1 MKKRIFAVLVVVI
14 SVLVAASV
22 VSGKGEDNSFIDESG
37 GRITVKKPFKRIISL
52 YGAHTENLF
61 SLGLDREITG
71 VSENEAYPPQAM
83 TMPIFSYHDDA
94 EKFIAARPDLVLI
107 RPMIAQGYKNLTA
120 KLQKAGIT
128 VVSLQPNTMEE
139 VYSYWRNLGKL
150 TGREG
155 HARKM
160 IGQFQAGILKINS
173 LVKAIPL
180 SERKRVYF
188 EAIHSK
194 MKTFSPSSIA
204 IFALKTAGGVNIA
217 DDAKAVRGTNIAA
230 YGKER
235 ILSRA
240 DEIDVYLAQSGVMNR
255 AKVEYIREEGGFKAI
270 RAVREGKIYIID
282 EKIVSRP
289 TLRLL
294 DGIHEIGSILYP
306 ARFNDVTPF
315 KKKAII
321 TRAEFAEMF
330 IKMMNIPLKTP
341 DYRHDIQKRPETKH
355 RYGDFRDVNYTGNDY
370 KFIETAVYR
379 GLFSEVNRYE
389 FYPDAPMKRRSV
401 ACSLF
406 VHFDLPEAKPVVIGD
421 IKDSDPLFNQIQ
433 TVVGLDI
440 MKLNRDGKFLP
451 DNPVS
456 GGELFQ
462 IISKATTQVQSSM
475 VHGSRLD

>member
-1 MKKRIFAVLVVVI
+1 VKKRIFAVLVVVI
-14 SVLVAASV
+14 SVLAAASF

-83 TMPIFSYHDDA
+83 TRPIFSYHDDA

-107 RPMIAQGYKNLTA
+107 RPMIAQGYKNLIA

-139 VYSYWRNLGKL
+139 VYSYWRDLGKL
-150 TGREG
+150 TGRERQ
-155 HARKM
+155 ARKM
-160 IGQFQAGILKINS
+160 IEQFQTGILKINS

-217 DDAKAVRGTNIAA
+217 DDAEAVRGTNIAA

-240 DEIDVYLAQSGVMNR
+240 DEIDVYLAQKGTMNR
-255 AKVEYIREEGGFKAI
+255 STVKTIAEEAGFKAI
-270 RAVREGKIYIID
+270 KAVRNREIYIID

-294 DGIHEIGSILYP
+294 DGIYKIGRILYSD
-306 ARFNDVTPF
+306 RFTTKIESRSWKP
-315 KKKAII
+315 
-321 TRAEFAEMF
+321 EFR
-330 IKMMNIPLKTP
+330 I
-341 DYRHDIQKRPETKH
+341 
-355 RYGDFRDVNYTGNDY
+355 
-370 KFIETAVYR
+370 
-379 GLFSEVNRYE
+379 SC
-389 FYPDAPMKRRSV
+389 FY
-401 ACSLF
+401 
-406 VHFDLPEAKPVVIGD
+406 
-421 IKDSDPLFNQIQ
+421 
-433 TVVGLDI
+433 
-440 MKLNRDGKFLP
+440 
-451 DNPVS
+451 S
-456 GGELFQ
+456 G
-462 IISKATTQVQSSM
+462 S
-475 VHGSRLD
+475 